1 MDIKDIKQI
10 IVNLIILGQLDTGMK
25 LNTRGDS
32 FELDEYNWYQGFTR
46 LIRRGEDRN
55 ITVKKIEIL
64 VKDTS
69 VLVNSIISGETPEDI
84 ITLFKI
90 REYIEQGITGLTKLK
105 ETYACDKTTWA
116 KLGFEIESLEKL
128 RATIP
133 DSKKID

>member
-1 MDIKDIKQI
+1 MDIKQI

-25 LNTRGDS
+25 LNTRNKS

-46 LIRRGEDRN
+46 LVRRDDRN
-55 ITVKKIEIL
+55 ITVDKIEIL
-64 VKDTS
+64 VKDTTA
-69 VLVNSIISGETPEDI
+69 LVNSIISGETSEEI
-84 ITLFKI
+84 ITLHKI
-90 REYIEQGITGLTKLK
+90 REYIEQGISGITKLR
-105 ETYACDKTTWA
+105 ETYAYDKTTWA